1 MFFEQ
6 KQEVAKAGFEVG
18 PSYDEYELTLQAR
31 QAMMRNATDNVC
43 DLCCLDSQDM
53 DRARK
58 SGSSIERLSKLA
70 SGLVV
75 DALLDCTGR
84 LLMQD
89 VGKDPSKC
97 AAKDTLLLLRSSVL
111 RYSEKSEFAVP
122 EEIVKDV
129 DRVMVLDPAN
139 ADYHKLL
146 LILQELETARGTT
159 QHILGSLVLKK
170 FLCESTVGLKM
181 VSHAEIEFKGRKSE
195 KIGEEGLLAGETALQ
210 KACRFE
216 LLSRR

>member
-18 PSYDEYELTLQAR
+18 PSYDEYELTLKAR
-31 QAMMRNATDNVC
+31 QAMMRNATDKVC

-75 DALLDCTGR
+75 DALLDCTSR

-89 VGKDPSKC
+89 VAKHPSKC
-97 AAKDTLLLLRSSVL
+97 AAKETLLLLRSSVL

-129 DRVMVLDPAN
+129 DRAAVVDPEMPSA
-139 ADYHKLL
+139 AHYFQFLKSWGPRGGLRRTFSAAL
-146 LILQELETARGTT
+146 SSRSSSAR
-159 QHILGSLVLKK
+159 
-170 FLCESTVGLKM
+170 
-181 VSHAEIEFKGRKSE
+181 A
-195 KIGEEGLLAGETALQ
+195 
-210 KACRFE
+210 
-216 LLSRR
+216 RRA